1 MSVDF
6 NYPQNL
12 MQYNESIIAKQSQY
26 EFFYSFPEIDQKMHT
41 YRVFVNDSILDSS
54 KYDVIFVENKGLSIV
69 LKTACRKDDVVH
81 LNIFMPLTRFNEY
94 SICIAADLE
103 IPCAANLSTY
113 TLDYPTYSEK
123 TDKLQIIHSRL
134 GFIEKSKYTIIG
146 SKIRFN
152 NIKFL
157 ATDKLYVKVIQDGG
171 ILLQ

>member
-1 MSVDF
+1 MTKMKYL
-6 NYPQNL
+6 NK
-12 MQYNESIIAKQSQY
+12 EQSEKIFREGFVKY
-26 EFFYSFPEIDQKMHT
+26 DYFEMCAFARWARNCEKWSKNKIEKHIRSEFFK
-41 YRVFVNDSILDSS
+41 
-54 KYDVIFVENKGLSIV
+54 KGLNIV

-134 GFIEKSKYTIIG
+134 GFIEKSKYKIIYYIC
-146 SKIRFN
+146 KMQL
-152 NIKFL
+152 KYFL
-157 ATDKLYVKVIQDGG
+157 R
-171 ILLQ
+171 

>member
-1 MSVDF
+1 MLFRS
-6 NYPQNL
+6 
-12 MQYNESIIAKQSQY
+12 
-26 EFFYSFPEIDQKMHT
+26 
-41 YRVFVNDSILDSS
+41 
-54 KYDVIFVENKGLSIV
+54 
-69 LKTACRKDDVVH
+69 
-81 LNIFMPLTRFNEY
+81 
-94 SICIAADLE
+94 
-103 IPCAANLSTY
+103 Y